1 VGSEIHAC
9 PACGVV
15 NDRANT
21 VIAELRETV
30 TQLGIEVASKRKA
43 IKALRSDQSG
53 EHPPEYDEAMEVAEY
68 WRDRCSPRARELNG
82 TRLRNTV
89 ARLRAG
95 YDVDTLKQAI
105 DGYAA
110 RPNVKD
116 GKRVR
121 EGGRRFCDLELIMRD
136 EKHVQSGVEI
146 AIEEMRS
153 DQGVLAGAGSR
164 WVAEM
169 CGCGHPRI
177 SHQLAR
183 LVGHDACAERD
194 CTCGGF
200 DDLPVAAEQ
209 WLHREGHYDRKRS
222 GQIRSQVQATDQAR
236 LL

>member
-1 VGSEIHAC
+1 MASEIHAC
-9 PACGVV
+9 QACGVI
-15 NDRANT
+15 DERANT

-43 IKALRSDQSG
+43 IKALRADQSG
-53 EHPPEYDEAMEVAEY
+53 EHPPEYDDAMEVAEY
-68 WRDRCSPRARELNG
+68 WRDHCSPRARELNG

-110 RPNVKD
+110 RPNVRD
-116 GKRVR
+116 GVRVR
-121 EGGRRFCDLELIMRD
+121 HGGRRYCDLELIMRD

-146 AIEEMRS
+146 AVEEMRS
-153 DQGVLAGAGSR
+153 DQGVLAGAGSS
-164 WVAEM
+164 WVAEL
-169 CGCGHPRI
+169 CGCGHPRV
-177 SHQLAR
+177 SHQLFR
-183 LVGHDACAERD
+183 LVGHDACAEQD
-194 CTCGGF
+194 CTCAGF

-209 WLHREGHYDRKRS
+209 WLHRQGYYEQRRS
-222 GQIRSQVQATDQAR
+222 TRERATRQAR